1 MKTPQQQALTRIRI
15 CMVVIIGGLFIS
27 GATAFPLETELGW
40 LAANMQAL
48 PLPLQHWLSNIYNAL
63 RNTNQQYP
71 YLAYGTDWLAF
82 AHLVLAVLFIG
93 PYRHP
98 VKNLWVVQFGMVAS
112 VAIFPLAFIA
122 GGIRGVPL
130 FWQIIDC
137 SFGVICMLPLSIA
150 YKNIKKLREYYA
162 NKGIT
167 VAEI

>member
-15 CMVVIIGGLFIS
+15 CMAVIIGGLFIS

-40 LAANMQAL
+40 LTANMQVL
-48 PLPLQHWLSNIYNAL
+48 PLSVQHWLSNIYNAL

-122 GGIRGVPL
+122 GGIRGIPL

-162 NKGIT
+162 KKGII
-167 VAEI
+167 VPAI